1 MAYIGQGAEGN
12 FTTTNAKDSF
22 SGNGSTVSFTL
33 SAGATTNNVDVF
45 VNNVRQ
51 EPTTAYSVDGTT
63 LTFTEAPGVGTNNI
77 YVVNRGPAQLTASH
91 PASQALEAYSGDFAT
106 DVTIDGDLT
115 VDTDTLHV
123 DSTNNRVGVGTSSP
137 SSLLHIEVAET
148 TSYDGSATDGQLGVG
163 PTLFLEQS
171 GQGNN
176 NAISQIVFQPRT
188 GYGYNRIVSTGGS
201 TPKMAFVTNNA
212 ERMRI
217 LSGGGITFNGDTA
230 AANALDDYEEG
241 TWTPVI
247 SDATSGGN
255 TATTTSSDGFYTK
268 VGRLVTV
275 SLSLVN
281 INTTGMTGTNA
292 VHIQGLPFV
301 NANKS
306 PATNIAQGAV
316 RADNIDIAI
325 ASAYAMTTTIGN
337 GVSYI
342 FLHINRDGTTDITVK
357 VNQLNS
363 GSADIFSTITYL
375 T

>member
-1 MAYIGQGAEGN
+1 MAYLGQGAEGN
-12 FTTTNAKDSF
+12 FTTTNAKDTF
-22 SGNGSTVSFTL
+22 SGDGSTTTFTL
-33 SAGATTNNVDVF
+33 SQRGTENNVDVF

-51 EPTTAYSVDGTT
+51 EPNVAYNIEGNGTSLVFTA
-63 LTFTEAPGVGTNNI
+63 APSSGTNNI
-77 YVVNRGPAQLTASH
+77 YVVNRGPAELSASH
-91 PASQALEAYSGDFAT
+91 PSGQALEATNGTFT
-106 DVTIDGDLT
+106 GDLT

-241 TWTPVI
+241 TWTP
-247 SDATSGGN
+247 TSSEGTLTVSRSNYTKIGRQVTLNCTVKYSTPSSSGN
-255 TATTTSSDGFYTK
+255 TFE
-268 VGRLVTV
+268 L
-275 SLSLVN
+275 
-281 INTTGMTGTNA
+281 
-292 VHIQGLPFV
+292 QGLPF
-301 NANKS
+301 S
-306 PATNIAQGAV
+306 ST
-316 RADNIDIAI
+316 ADVEFIG
-325 ASAYAMTTTIGN
+325 SAMIN
-337 GVSYI
+337 GLNVTSTSTYSYI
-342 FLHINRDGTTDITVK
+342 YGGAATTGIKVYQNRDNSSVLALPFNAFGTNEPIYISVTY
-357 VNQLNS
+357 
-363 GSADIFSTITYL
+363 TIT
-375 T
+375 